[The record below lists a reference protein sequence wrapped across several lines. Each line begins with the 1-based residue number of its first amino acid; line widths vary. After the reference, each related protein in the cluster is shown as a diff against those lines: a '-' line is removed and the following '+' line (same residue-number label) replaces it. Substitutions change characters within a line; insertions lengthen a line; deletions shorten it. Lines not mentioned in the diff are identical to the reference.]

1 MPTLTANA
9 GRQLRAEWAAVYEAH
24 EKKVD
29 AVFQSTPDRLLKL
42 DIVEGAA
49 KGQHAKLWT
58 SLCTFL
64 GEDQSIRKAW
74 HPFPHKDVFVLSAW
88 TQVLWQLTNLRKRC
102 RRRQLVLF
110 LPICFARPAVN
121 DHGQCAR
128 ACRVANAKE
137 VGAPPVLG
145 ATGDWFANTVSGRR
159 LLTSPNECMCYSSDT
174 TMSLPHPIVAR
185 LHPAIETKDQWH
197 FNTKRVCG
205 ADGAGYTSEKS
216 ARSNG
221 VDVTNCGQ
229 CSRCSSL
236 QSVDAMHRY
245 STSLTK
251 RASLA
256 AIAYLFFGET
266 THRMLMRSPLIGF
279 DEPCADCWLAA
290 TQCNIASCAQ
300 HCLYG
305 WTNPLSSPSTT
316 NGTTD
321 LNACMHCDEIHCSA
335 YFLQSCGA
343 NRRTAGVVSDINR
356 PSVHVCTSARHDAYK
371 RAGGPPEQQ
380 PSRPSIMV
388 AALTDA
394 LCTPI
399 VIIALLTCAYSAIS
413 LDPITTSCRQST
425 MRHHGASY

>member
-1 MPTLTANA
+1 
-9 GRQLRAEWAAVYEAH
+9 
-24 EKKVD
+24 
-29 AVFQSTPDRLLKL
+29 
-42 DIVEGAA
+42 
-49 KGQHAKLWT
+49 
-58 SLCTFL
+58 
-64 GEDQSIRKAW
+64 
-74 HPFPHKDVFVLSAW
+74 
-88 TQVLWQLTNLRKRC
+88 
-102 RRRQLVLF
+102 
-110 LPICFARPAVN
+110 
-121 DHGQCAR
+121 
-128 ACRVANAKE
+128 
-137 VGAPPVLG
+137 
-145 ATGDWFANTVSGRR
+145 
-159 LLTSPNECMCYSSDT
+159 MCYSSDT
-174 TMSLPHPIVAR
+174 TTSLPHPIVAR

-279 DEPCADCWLAA
+279 DESCADCWLAA

-335 YFLQSCGA
+335 TFCSRAAPTVALPASY
-343 NRRTAGVVSDINR
+343 RTSTGR
-356 PSVHVCTSARHDAYK
+356 LCTSAHPLDTMLTSEREA
-371 RAGGPPEQQ
+371 
-380 PSRPSIMV
+380 RPSSSHRV
-388 AALTDA
+388 L
-394 LCTPI
+394 P
-399 VIIALLTCAYSAIS
+399 SW
-413 LDPITTSCRQST
+413 
-425 MRHHGASY
+425 